1 VRWFATNGT
10 TIAMAVVLS
19 LLTIGLLTKP
29 DPRADDRP
37 VTLNARF
44 IPEVKAQVGS
54 LEFWV
59 DNKRYTDTIPVTV
72 SGDQAQISVI
82 ALTCQPFLD
91 QSKFSDD
98 PAVRETTVDIT
109 HKDFNLPADLANSN
123 RIRIKPFQLRITYAP
138 MVTKMLPVEV
148 SPLDIEDAKD
158 SRFRVD
164 AVRAMPPTIK
174 VRLPVDKALTLK
186 SLPIRAIRISGR
198 TKSFDIEGFINTDLP
213 DLKDVRKQE
222 SFWIAVELSP
232 IPFRAEL
239 EGVRLFLSKPEITG
253 HRAELVDRMTFKVV
267 LEGPQDVVERIKQDQ
282 VHVFVKLD
290 WGPES
295 QPGTYPLPVRVE
307 LTDDVQRKLVRVS
320 LAPGEPIAAA
330 VQVTRN

>member
-1 VRWFATNGT
+1 MKWLAINGT

-29 DPRADDRP
+29 EVGADDQP
-37 VTLNARF
+37 VTLTARF

-72 SGDQAQISVI
+72 SGDRAQISVI
-82 ALTCQPFLD
+82 TLTCQPFLD

-98 PAVRETTVDIT
+98 PAVRETTVEIT
-109 HKDFNLPADLANSN
+109 HKDFNLPSDLAN
-123 RIRIKPFQLRITYAP
+123 RIRINPFPLRITYAP
-138 MVTKMLPVEV
+138 MVTKMLPIEA
-148 SPLDIEDAKD
+148 SALDIEDAKD
-158 SRFRVD
+158 SRYRID

-186 SLPIRAIRISGR
+186 SIPIRPIRISGR

-222 SFWIAVELSP
+222 SFWIAVELSA
-232 IPFRAEL
+232 IPFKAEL
-239 EGVRLFLSKPEITG
+239 EGVRLFLSSPHIPAHK
-253 HRAELVDRMTFKVV
+253 AELVDRMTFKVV

-282 VHVFVKLD
+282 VHVYVKLD
-290 WGPES
+290 WTPDS

-307 LTDDVQRKLVRVS
+307 LTDDVLRKMVRVA

-330 VQVTRN
+330 VQVTPR